1 MANETRTTQLP
12 DQRTTEGPNPTIGAV
27 LVVGAG
33 IGGMQASLDLA
44 EAGFKVYLLDRA
56 PAIGGRMAQLDK
68 TFPTN
73 DCAMCIMSPKLV
85 ETGRHLN
92 IEIITTADLEK
103 VEGEPGNFVA
113 TIRQHPR
120 YVDVSKCT
128 GCGDCA
134 AKCPIPLP
142 DEFNAGMGTR
152 RAIYKL
158 YPQAI
163 PNAFAIDKRGTA
175 PCRDACPAH
184 QRAQGYIAL
193 IREKRFADA
202 YRVIKEDNP
211 FPSICGR
218 VCIAKCET
226 ACNRGTLDAPV
237 AIRDLKRFVAD
248 WAYENKIP
256 NPKFQLPT
264 SNHPT
269 IQPPEDRVAIIG
281 SGPAG
286 LTCAADLARQGY
298 RVTVFEALPVAG
310 GMMRV
315 GVPNFRLPHDRV
327 QKEIDDIL
335 ALGVELK
342 LNTRIDEVEKLF
354 ADGYSAVFFAAGS
367 HKGRKL
373 PIPNADHPD
382 VIVSLDFLRDVSIGL
397 ELTKDEQRTT
407 NDSTLSSSVLRP
419 SSAIENIKSKIQNK
433 RILVLGGGAV
443 AVDAATTARRLGAA
457 SVAMACLESRE
468 TMPAT
473 QEDLKQVEQEGIGIF
488 PARSFKQI
496 VVTDGKI
503 AGVECVNVKF
513 SQFDKDGRLTL
524 ETEPDT
530 EHLIECDTV
539 IFAIGQG
546 PDLTPIQNVQGV
558 EQSKRRTVA
567 VDPETLATGRPG
579 LFAGGDA
586 VTGVGFIVDAIA
598 AGHTAARSIQ
608 NYLTRAGGRKTE
620 GNDSSFVIRPSS
632 SVVKL
637 SRDEITAQVAR
648 GKASARGRTHMEWM
662 AAEERVTNFDE
673 FTRAWTEDE
682 AVAEAERCLACGVCA
697 ECLECVYACRAG
709 AVNHAMGEEVREL
722 NVGAVILTP
731 GVEPIDLRALNY
743 RPEFG
748 YGRYPN
754 VVTSLEFERLLSA
767 TGPTQ
772 GVVARPSDGSH
783 PKKVAWIQC
792 VGSRDCAREQGY
804 CSSICCMYA
813 TKEAVIARE
822 HDANI
827 EPTIFY
833 LDLRAYGKDFDRY
846 IERAKSQGVRYVR
859 SMVSAVEPGE
869 NGNLRVRYAL
879 DEGPQVEEFDM
890 VVLAVG
896 VKPNAAAQALAQ
908 RLGISLNEYG
918 FSNTLAFNPTATTRP
933 GIFVAGPFGEPKD
946 IPETVIEAS
955 AAAACA
961 SRLLTSARG
970 TLARIKTYPPER
982 DVSDEEP
989 RVGVFVCHCGI
1000 NIGGVVRVPEVVE
1013 YARTLPGVVY
1023 AEHNLYTCSQDTQ
1036 ARIKARIDAHRL
1048 NRVVVASC
1056 TPRTHE
1062 SLFQDTLREAGLNP
1076 HLFELANIREQ
1087 DSWVHRGDR
1096 DAATNKAKDLVAMMV
1111 ARVQRNKP
1119 LYRLVFDINPRALV
1133 IGGGLAGM
1141 TAAQMIA
1148 DQGHEVYL
1156 IERDAELGG
1165 HARHI
1170 YYAVAG
1176 DQSPVA
1182 RIAWHD
1188 TQPMLQDTLARVRAH
1203 PRIHL
1208 YTRAEVAELSGYVGR
1223 FKSRIHVEGEPT
1235 DLDIEHGAI
1244 IVATGAKAM
1253 TPGEY
1258 LYGSDPRVITQQEF
1272 ESWLAGDPKP
1282 EIENLKSVLMIQ
1294 CVGSRDDQR
1303 PYCSRICCQQAIKN
1317 ALKLKELNPNTQIV
1331 VLNRDLRVYG
1341 FKEDTYREARARGVL
1356 FLRYEPNDKPRVSVD
1371 DAKLRVTV
1379 SAAFAPGGSLTFE
1392 PDLLVLSVGIEPEKN
1407 EPLAQ
1412 LLKVPLTQDGFFLEA
1427 HAKLRPLD
1435 FAADGIFLC
1444 GLAHSPRTLEES
1456 IAQAQ
1461 GAAIRAVALLS
1472 QRQREAVPIVASV
1485 NERLCAGCGL
1495 CVEACPYGARSIDD
1509 DARVARVNAALCQGC
1524 GACVV
1529 ACPNGAAQQ
1538 KAFEMPQVFSMIEY
1552 ALA

>member
-1 MANETRTTQLP
+1 
-12 DQRTTEGPNPTIGAV
+12 

-103 VEGEPGNFVA
+103 VDGVPGNFTA

-120 YVDVSKCT
+120 YVDTTKCT

-134 AKCPIPLP
+134 AKCPIPMP
-142 DEFNAGMGTR
+142 DDFNAGMGTR
-152 RAIYKL
+152 KAIYKL

-163 PNAFAIDKRGTA
+163 PNAFAIEKRGIA

-184 QRAQGYIAL
+184 QRAQGYVAL
-193 IREKRFADA
+193 IREKRYADA

-248 WAYENKIP
+248 WVYEQQIQNPEFEIP
-256 NPKFQLPT
+256 NSPPISSLQSPI
-264 SNHPT
+264 SNL
-269 IQPPEDRVAIIG
+269 RVAVVG

-286 LTCAADLARQGY
+286 MTCAADLARQGV

-327 QKEIDDIL
+327 QREIDDTL
-335 ALGVELK
+335 RVALGVELK
-342 LNTRIDEVEKLF
+342 LNTRVDDVEKLF
-354 ADGYSAVFFAAGS
+354 ADGYSAVFFAVGS

-373 PIPNADHPD
+373 PIPGADHPD
-382 VIVSLDFLRDVSIGL
+382 VIVSLDLLRDVSLGNEPINQ
-397 ELTKDEQRTT
+397 LTNEPNVARH
-407 NDSTLSSSVLRP
+407 SSLVTLRSK
-419 SSAIENIKSKIQNK
+419 IEN
-433 RILVLGGGAV
+433 RRVLVLGGGAV

-473 QEDLKQVEQEGIGIF
+473 KEDLEQVEQEGIGIY

-496 VVTDGKI
+496 VVSGGKI
-503 AGVECVNVKF
+503 TGVECVNVKF
-513 SQFDKDGRLTL
+513 MQFEKDGRLTL
-524 ETEPDT
+524 ETYPNT
-530 EHLIECDTV
+530 EHTLECDTV

-546 PDLTPIQNVQGV
+546 PDLAPIQNAQGA

-586 VTGVGFIVDAIA
+586 VTGAGFIIDSIA
-598 AGHTAARSIQ
+598 AGHKAASSIQ
-608 NYLTRAGGRKTE
+608 QYLSRQSTV
-620 GNDSSFVIRPSS
+620 NSQQSIPISNLQS
-632 SVVKL
+632 PISVVKL
-637 SRDEITAQVAR
+637 THDEIAAR
-648 GKASARGRTHMEWM
+648 IASGKTSARERTHTEWV
-662 AAEERVTNFDE
+662 AAEERVKNFEE
-673 FTRAWTEDE
+673 FTHAFTEE
-682 AVAEAERCLACGVCA
+682 QALAEAERCLACGVCS

-709 AVNHAMGEEVREL
+709 AVNHAMVEETREL

-731 GVEPIDLRALNY
+731 GVEPIDLKALSY

-748 YGRYPN
+748 YKRYPN
-754 VVTSLEFERLLSA
+754 VVTSLEFERFLSA

-772 GVVARPSDGSH
+772 GVVARPGDGKH

-846 IERAKSQGVRYVR
+846 IERAKAQGVRYIR

-869 NGNLRVRYAL
+869 DGNLQVRYAL
-879 DEGPQVEEFDM
+879 DDGPKVEEFDL
-890 VVLAVG
+890 VVLSIG
-896 VKPNAAAQALAQ
+896 VKPNAETQALAQ
-908 RLGISLNEYG
+908 RLGLSLNGYG
-918 FSNTLAFNPTATTRP
+918 FSDSVAFAPTATTRD
-933 GIFVAGPFGEPKD
+933 GIFVAGTFSEPKD

-955 AAAACA
+955 AAASCA
-961 SRLLTSARG
+961 SRLLAPARG
-970 TLARIKTYPPER
+970 TLARVKTYPPER
-982 DVSDEEP
+982 DTSDEEP

-1013 YARTLPGVVY
+1013 YAKTLPGVAY

-1036 ARIKARIDAHRL
+1036 ARIKARIEENHL

-1062 SLFQDTLREAGLNP
+1062 PLFQDTLRETGLNP

-1096 DAATNKAKDLVAMMV
+1096 DAATNKAKGLVAMMV
-1111 ARVQRNKP
+1111 ARVQRNTP
-1119 LYRLVFDINPRALV
+1119 LHRLVFDINPRALV
-1133 IGGGLAGM
+1133 IGGGMAGL
-1141 TAAQMIA
+1141 TAALTVA
-1148 DQGHEVYL
+1148 DQGHEVFL
-1156 IERDAELGG
+1156 VEREAELGG
-1165 HARHI
+1165 NARHI
-1170 YYAVAG
+1170 QYTVASRQPSAVG
-1176 DQSPVA
+1176 LRWNDVQ
-1182 RIAWHD
+1182 RL
-1188 TQPMLQDTLARVRAH
+1188 LQETIARVQAH

-1208 YTRAEVAELSGYVGR
+1208 YTRAEVSDVSGYVGR
-1223 FKSRIHVEGEPT
+1223 FKSRIHVEGNPT
-1235 DLDIEHGAI
+1235 DIDIEHGAI
-1244 IVATGAKAM
+1244 IVATGARAA
-1253 TPGEY
+1253 TPSEY
-1258 LYGSDPRVITQQEF
+1258 LYGQDARVITQQEL
-1272 ESWLAGDPKP
+1272 EEQLAKFKIQNSKFADPRVT
-1282 EIENLKSVLMIQ
+1282 ISNLEFGILNSVVMIQ
-1294 CVGSRDDQR
+1294 CVGSRDETR

-1317 ALKLKELNPNTQIV
+1317 ALKLKEVNPSAQIV
-1331 VLNRDLRVYG
+1331 VLNRDIRAYG
-1341 FKEDTYREARARGVL
+1341 FKEDAYREAREKGVL
-1356 FLRYEPNDKPRVSVD
+1356 FLHYDPESKPAVSVAD
-1371 DAKLRVTV
+1371 GKLRVTT
-1379 SAAFAPGGSLTFE
+1379 SAAFAPGGSITLE
-1392 PDLLVLSVGIEPEKN
+1392 PDLLVLSAGIEPEKN

-1444 GLAHSPRTLEES
+1444 GLAHSPRALDES

-1472 QRQREAVPIVASV
+1472 QKQREAVPIVASV

-1495 CVEACPYGARSIDD
+1495 CVEVCPYGARSIDE
-1509 DARVARVNAALCQGC
+1509 DAHVARVNAALCQGC
-1524 GACVV
+1524 GACVT
-1529 ACPNGAAQQ
+1529 ACPNGASQQ
-1538 KAFEMPQVFSMIEY
+1538 KAFEMPQIFAMIEN
-1552 ALA
+1552 AVA

>member
-1 MANETRTTQLP
+1 MANETRTTQP
-12 DQRTTEGPNPTIGAV
+12 IKQTVGAV

-103 VEGEPGNFVA
+103 VEGAPGNFTA

-120 YVDVSKCT
+120 YVDIAKCT

-134 AKCPIPLP
+134 AKCPIPIP
-142 DEFNAGMGTR
+142 DDFNTGMGTR
-152 RAIYKL
+152 KAIYKL

-163 PNAFAIDKRGTA
+163 PNAYAIEKRGTA

-193 IREKRFADA
+193 IREERFADA

-226 ACNRGTLDAPV
+226 ACNRATLDAPV
-237 AIRDLKRFVAD
+237 AIRDLKRFTAD
-248 WAYENKIP
+248 WYWTRTEDERRKTENI
-256 NPKFQLPT
+256 
-264 SNHPT
+264 HPPYP
-269 IQPPEDRVAIIG
+269 IVDQRLERIAIVG

-286 LTCAADLARQGY
+286 MTCAADLARQGY
-298 RVTVFEALPVAG
+298 RVTVLEALPVAG

-342 LNTRIDEVEKLF
+342 LNTRVDDAEELF
-354 ADGYSAVFFAAGS
+354 ANGYDAVFFAVGS
-367 HKGRKL
+367 HQGRKL
-373 PIPNADHPD
+373 PIPGIDHED
-382 VIVSLDFLRDVSIGL
+382 VIVSLDLLRDVSL
-397 ELTKDEQRTT
+397 ANEPSKVW
-407 NDSTLSSSVLRP
+407 LSSLVTLR
-419 SSAIENIKSKIQNK
+419 SKIDDK
-433 RILVLGGGAV
+433 RVLVLGGGAV

-473 QEDLKQVEQEGIGIF
+473 KEDLEQVEQEGIGIY
-488 PARSFKQI
+488 PARSFKQV
-496 VVTDGKI
+496 VVTGGKI
-503 AGVECVNVKF
+503 TGVECINVKF
-513 SQFDKDGRLTL
+513 MQFDKDGRLTL
-524 ETEPDT
+524 ETHPNT
-530 EHLIECDTV
+530 EHIIECDTV
-539 IFAIGQG
+539 VFAIGQG
-546 PDLTPIQNVQGV
+546 PDLGPIQNAPGV
-558 EQSKRRTVA
+558 EQSKRRTIA

-586 VTGVGFIVDAIA
+586 VTGVGFIIDAIA
-598 AGHTAARSIQ
+598 AGHRAAESIQ
-608 NYLTRAGGRKTE
+608 AYLAEKAANTE
-620 GNDSSFVIRPSS
+620 QKSEVTS
-632 SVVKL
+632 SVTRNPSHVSSTIVKL
-637 SRDEITAQVAR
+637 SRAEIAAKV
-648 GKASARGRTHMEWM
+648 GNGNASPRERTHTEWL
-662 AAEERVTNFDE
+662 AADERVKNFEE
-673 FTRAWTEDE
+673 FTRAFTEDQ
-682 AVAEAERCLACGVCA
+682 AVAEAERCLACGVCS

-709 AVNHAMGEEVREL
+709 AVDHTMVEEARDL

-743 RPEFG
+743 RPELG

-754 VVTSLEFERLLSA
+754 VVTSLEFERFLSA

-772 GVVARPSDGSH
+772 GIVARPSDGRH

-846 IERAKSQGVRYVR
+846 IERAKNQGVRYIR
-859 SMVSAVEPGE
+859 SMVSAVGRGE
-869 NGNLRVRYAL
+869 NENLRVRYAL
-879 DEGPQVEEFDM
+879 DEGPKVEEFEL
-890 VVLAVG
+890 VVLSVG
-896 VKPNAAAQALAQ
+896 VKPNAETQALAD
-908 RLGISLNEYG
+908 RLGLALNDYG
-918 FSNTLAFNPTATTRP
+918 FSETVPFQPTATARD
-933 GIFVAGPFGEPKD
+933 GIFVAGTFSEPKD

-961 SRLLTSARG
+961 SRLLASARG
-970 TLARIKTYPPER
+970 TLARVKTYPPER
-982 DVSDEEP
+982 DISNEEP

-1000 NIGGVVRVPEVVE
+1000 NIGGTVRVPEVVE
-1013 YARTLPGVVY
+1013 YAQTLPGVVY

-1036 ARIKARIDAHRL
+1036 ARIKAHIEENRL

-1062 SLFQDTLREAGLNP
+1062 PLFQDTLREAGLNP

-1096 DAATNKAKDLVAMMV
+1096 DAATTKAKDLVAMMV
-1111 ARVQRNKP
+1111 ARVQRNTP

-1133 IGGGLAGM
+1133 IGGGMAGM
-1141 TAAQMIA
+1141 TAALTIA
-1148 DQGHEVYL
+1148 DQGYDVHL
-1156 IERDAELGG
+1156 IEREVELGG
-1165 HARHI
+1165 NARHI
-1170 YYAVAG
+1170 YYTLDDQVATVDG
-1176 DQSPVA
+1176 
-1182 RIAWHD
+1182 
-1188 TQPMLQDTLARVRAH
+1188 MLQDTILRVCGH

-1208 YTRAEVAELSGYVGR
+1208 YTRAELVDVSGYVGR
-1223 FKSRIHVEGEPT
+1223 FKSRVRLAGS
-1235 DLDIEHGAI
+1235 LDELEIEHGAI
-1244 IVATGAKAM
+1244 IVATGARAVV
-1253 TPGEY
+1253 PSEY
-1258 LYGSDPRVITQQEF
+1258 LYGQDSRVITQSTLE
-1272 ESWLAGDPKP
+1272 ERLVNHELGKANS
-1282 EIENLKSVLMIQ
+1282 IVMIQ
-1294 CVGSRDDQR
+1294 CVGSRDDRR
-1303 PYCSRICCQQAIKN
+1303 PYCSRICCQQTIKN
-1317 ALKLKELNPNTQIV
+1317 ALKLKHDKPNAQII
-1331 VLNRDLRVYG
+1331 VLYRDLRAYG
-1341 FKEDTYREARARGVL
+1341 FREDAYRQARERGVL
-1356 FLRYEPNDKPRVSVD
+1356 FLPYEPNDKPRVSVD
-1371 DAKLRVTV
+1371 SGKLHVTV
-1379 SAAFAPGGSLTFE
+1379 SAPFAPDGSLTIE
-1392 PDLLVLSVGIEPEKN
+1392 PDWVILSAGIEPEKN
-1407 EPLAQ
+1407 APLAQ

-1435 FAADGIFLC
+1435 FAADGIFLA

-1472 QRQREAVPIVASV
+1472 QKQREAVPIVASV

-1495 CVEACPYGARSIDD
+1495 CVEVCPYGARLLDE
-1509 DARVARVNAALCQGC
+1509 DAHVARVNAALCQGC
-1524 GACVV
+1524 GACVT
-1529 ACPNGAAQQ
+1529 ACPNGASQQ
-1538 KAFEMPQVFSMIEY
+1538 KAFEMPQVFAMIEQ
-1552 ALA
+1552 AIGAGTNVR

>member
-1 MANETRTTQLP
+1 MNMATNQP
-12 DQRTTEGPNPTIGAV
+12 SNNPTKQPVGAV

-92 IEIITTADLEK
+92 IEIITTADLEQ
-103 VEGEPGNFVA
+103 VNGEPGNFTA

-120 YVDVSKCT
+120 YVDAKKCT

-142 DEFNAGMGTR
+142 DEFNAGMMQR
-152 RAIYKL
+152 KAIYKL

-163 PNAFAIDKRGTA
+163 PNAFAIEKRGIA
-175 PCRDACPAH
+175 PCKDACPAH
-184 QRAQGYIAL
+184 QRAQGYVAL

-226 ACNRGTLDAPV
+226 QCNRGTHDAPV

-248 WAYENKIP
+248 WYWNQTEVERRMAKD
-256 NPKFQLPT
+256 Q
-264 SNHPT
+264 HPSSSVLR
-269 IQPPEDRVAIIG
+269 PPSERVAIVG

-298 RVTVFEALPVAG
+298 HVAVFEANPVAG

-327 QKEIDDIL
+327 QKEIDDII
-335 ALGVELK
+335 ALGVDLK
-342 LNTRIDEVEKLF
+342 LNTRVDDVEKLF
-354 ADGYSAVFFAAGS
+354 ADGYNAVFFAAGS

-373 PIPNADHPD
+373 PIPGADHAD
-382 VIVSLDFLRDVSIGL
+382 VILSLDMLREVSLVN
-397 ELTKDEQRTT
+397 EPNQ
-407 NDSTLSSSVLRP
+407 SVICNLQ
-419 SSAIENIKSKIQNK
+419 SKIQNK
-433 RILVLGGGAV
+433 RVLVLGGGAV

-473 QEDLKQVEQEGIGIF
+473 QEDLEQVEQEGIGIF
-488 PARSFKQI
+488 PSRSFKQI
-496 VVTDGKI
+496 VLTDGKI
-503 AGVECVNVKF
+503 TGVECINVKF
-513 SQFDKDGRLTL
+513 MQFEKDGRLTL
-524 ETEPDT
+524 ETYPNT
-530 EHLIECDTV
+530 EHIIECDTV

-546 PDLTPIQNVQGV
+546 PDLASIQNVQGV
-558 EQSKRRTVA
+558 EQSRRRTVA

-586 VTGVGFIVDAIA
+586 VTGTGFIIDAIA
-598 AGHTAARSIQ
+598 AGHKAAKAIQ
-608 NYLTRAGGRKTE
+608 NYLTKDEGRKTE
-620 GNDSSFVIRPSS
+620 VNRSS

-637 SRDEITAQVAR
+637 SHDEIVSKIAS
-648 GKASARGRTHMEWM
+648 GKVSARERVHMEWI
-662 AAEERVTNFDE
+662 AAEERVKNFNE
-673 FTRAWTEDE
+673 FTRVMTEDE
-682 AVAEAERCLACGVCA
+682 AVAEAERCLACGVCS

-709 AVNHAMGEEVREL
+709 AVDHAMVEEVREL

-731 GVEPIDLRALNY
+731 GVDPIDLKALDY
-743 RPEFG
+743 RPELG
-748 YGRYPN
+748 YGRYKN
-754 VVTSLEFERLLSA
+754 VVTSLEFERFLSA
-767 TGPTQ
+767 TGPTT
-772 GVVARPSDGSH
+772 GIVVRPSDGKH
-783 PKKVAWIQC
+783 PKRVAWIQC
-792 VGSRDCAREQGY
+792 VGSRDCARNQGY

-833 LDLRAYGKDFDRY
+833 LDIRSYGKDFDRY
-846 IERAKSQGVRYVR
+846 IERAKTQGVRYVR
-859 SMVSAVEPGE
+859 SMVSAVEPVS
-869 NGNLRVRYAL
+869 NGNLRIKFAT
-879 DEGPQVEEFDM
+879 DDGPQIEEFEM
-890 VVLAVG
+890 VVLSVG
-896 VKPNAAAQALAQ
+896 VKPNAETQAMAG
-908 RLGISLNEYG
+908 RLDLSLNEYG

-933 GIFVAGPFGEPKD
+933 GIFVAGTFSEPKD

-961 SRLLTSARG
+961 SSLLAEARG
-970 TLARIKTYPPER
+970 TLARKKTYPPQR

-1000 NIGGVVRVPEVVE
+1000 NIGGIVRVPEVVE
-1013 YARTLPGVVY
+1013 YAKMLPGVVY

-1036 ARIKARIDAHRL
+1036 ARIKARIEEHRL

-1062 SLFQDTLREAGLNP
+1062 PLFQDTLRETGLNP

-1087 DSWVHRGDR
+1087 DSWVHRGDH

-1119 LYRLVFDINPRALV
+1119 LYRLVFDINPHALV

-1141 TAAQMIA
+1141 TAALTIA

-1156 IERDAELGG
+1156 VERDAELGG

-1170 YYAVAG
+1170 HYTVDSQQSAVNSIQCSVFG
-1176 DQSPVA
+1176 VQKMLD
-1182 RIAWHD
+1182 D
-1188 TQPMLQDTLARVRAH
+1188 TVERVQTH
-1203 PRIHL
+1203 LRIHL
-1208 YTRAEVAELSGYVGR
+1208 YTRAEVSEVSGYVGR
-1223 FKSRIHVEGEPT
+1223 FKSRIHVDGQPT
-1235 DLDIEHGAI
+1235 DIDIEHGAI
-1244 IVATGAKAM
+1244 VVATGAKAM
-1253 TPGEY
+1253 IPTEY
-1258 LYGSDPRVITQQEF
+1258 LYGQDQRVITQQEL
-1272 ESWLAGDPKP
+1272 EEQLVSGDSSLATRHSP
-1282 EIENLKSVLMIQ
+1282 LVAMIQ
-1294 CVGSRDDQR
+1294 CVGSRDNKH

-1317 ALKLKELNPNTQIV
+1317 SLKLKEINPNTQVV
-1331 VLNRDLRVYG
+1331 VLCRDIRAYG
-1341 FKEDTYREARARGVL
+1341 FKEDAYRQAREQGVL
-1356 FLRYEPNDKPRVSVD
+1356 FLHYELNDKPNVSIVD
-1371 DAKLRVTV
+1371 GKLRVTAR
-1379 SAAFAPGGSLTFE
+1379 AAFAPDGKIELE
-1392 PDLLVLSVGIEPEKN
+1392 PDFVVLSAGIEPQDSL
-1407 EPLAQ
+1407 PLAQ
-1412 LLKVPLTQDGFFLEA
+1412 ILKVPLTQDGFFLEA

-1435 FAADGIFLC
+1435 FAADGIFLA

-1472 QRQREAVPIVASV
+1472 QGQREAVPIVATV
-1485 NERLCAGCGL
+1485 NERLCVGCGL
-1495 CVEACPYGARSIDD
+1495 CVAVCPYGARSIDED
-1509 DARVARVNAALCQGC
+1509 TNVALVNAALCQGC
-1524 GACVV
+1524 GGCVT
-1529 ACPNGAAQQ
+1529 ACPNGATQQ
-1538 KAFEMPQVFSMIEY
+1538 KAFEYQQVYSMIEY

>member
-1 MANETRTTQLP
+1 MANETS
-12 DQRTTEGPNPTIGAV
+12 QRTNEPTNQRIGAV

-103 VEGEPGNFVA
+103 VEGEPGNFIA

-120 YVDVSKCT
+120 YVDISKCT

-142 DEFNAGMGTR
+142 DEFNAGMMSR
-152 RAIYKL
+152 KVIYKL

-163 PNAFAIDKRGTA
+163 PNAYAIEKRGVA
-175 PCRDACPAH
+175 PCKDACPAH

-226 ACNRGTLDAPV
+226 QCNRGTYDAPV
-237 AIRDLKRFVAD
+237 AIRDLKRFAAD
-248 WAYENKIP
+248 WYWNQTEDERRMTKD
-256 NPKFQLPT
+256 Q
-264 SNHPT
+264 HPSSSVLR
-269 IQPPEDRVAIIG
+269 PSSERVAIVG
-281 SGPAG
+281 AGPAG

-298 RVTVFEALPVAG
+298 RVTVFEANPVAG

-327 QKEIDDIL
+327 QKEIEDIL

-342 LNTRIDEVEKLF
+342 LNTRIDDVEKLF
-354 ADGYSAVFFAAGS
+354 NEGYDAVFFAVGS

-382 VIVSLDFLRDVSIGL
+382 VIVSLDMLREVSIAL
-397 ELTKDEQRTT
+397 EMAKDERRTT
-407 NDSTLSSSVLRP
+407 NDDTLSSSVLRP
-419 SSAIENIKSKIQNK
+419 PSAIENLKSKIQNK
-433 RILVLGGGAV
+433 RVLVLGGGAV
-443 AVDAATTARRLGAA
+443 AVDAATTARRLGAP

-473 QEDLKQVEQEGIGIF
+473 KEDLEQVEQEGIGIY
-488 PARSFKQI
+488 PSRSFKQI

-503 AGVECVNVKF
+503 TGVECVNVKF
-513 SQFDKDGRLTL
+513 FQFDKDGRLTL
-524 ETEPDT
+524 ETEPNT
-530 EHLIECDTV
+530 EHIIECDTV

-546 PDLTPIQNVQGV
+546 PDLTPIQNVPGIKQTA
-558 EQSKRRTVA
+558 RRTVA

-586 VTGVGFIVDAIA
+586 VTGVGFIIDAIA
-598 AGHTAARSIQ
+598 AGHKAARSIQ
-608 NYLTRAGGRKTE
+608 NYLTKDEGRKME
-620 GNDSSFVIRPSS
+620 VNDSSFVVRPSS

-637 SRDEITAQVAR
+637 SREEITAKIES
-648 GKASARGRTHMEWM
+648 GKVSARGRTHTEWL
-662 AAEERVTNFDE
+662 AADERVKNFGE
-673 FTRAWTEDE
+673 FTRAMTEDE
-682 AVAEAERCLACGVCA
+682 AVAEAERCLACGICS

-709 AVNHAMGEEVREL
+709 AVNHAMVEETREL
-722 NVGAVILTP
+722 QVGAVILTP
-731 GVEPIDLRALNY
+731 GVDPIDLKTLDY
-743 RPEFG
+743 RPELG

-767 TGPTQ
+767 TGPTM
-772 GVVARPSDGSH
+772 GVVARPSDGKH
-783 PKKVAWIQC
+783 PRKVAWIQC
-792 VGSRDCAREQGY
+792 VGSRDCARDQGY

-833 LDLRAYGKDFDRY
+833 LDIRAYGKEFDRY
-846 IERAKSQGVRYVR
+846 IERAKTQGVRYIR
-859 SMVSAVEPGE
+859 SMVSAVEPAA
-869 NGNLRVRYAL
+869 NGNLRVKFAT
-879 DEGPQVEEFDM
+879 DDGPQIEEFEM
-890 VVLAVG
+890 VVLSVG
-896 VKPNAAAQALAQ
+896 VKPNAETQAMAQ
-908 RLGISLNEYG
+908 RLGLSLNEYG

-933 GIFVAGPFGEPKD
+933 GIFVAGTFGEPKD

-961 SRLLTSARG
+961 SSLLASARG
-970 TLARIKTYPPER
+970 TLARKKTYPPER

-1013 YARTLPGVVY
+1013 YAKTLPGVVY

-1036 ARIKARIDAHRL
+1036 ARIKARIEENRL

-1062 SLFQDTLREAGLNP
+1062 PLFQDTLREAGLNP

-1133 IGGGLAGM
+1133 IGGGMAGM
-1141 TAAQMIA
+1141 TAALTIA
-1148 DQGHEVYL
+1148 DQGYEVYL
-1156 IERDAELGG
+1156 IEREAELGG

-1170 YYAVAG
+1170 HYTV
-1176 DQSPVA
+1176 DSQQSTVNSL
-1182 RIAWHD
+1182 
-1188 TQPMLQDTLARVRAH
+1188 LQETIERVRQH
-1203 PRIHL
+1203 PLIRL
-1208 YTRAEVAELSGYVGR
+1208 YTRAEVSEVSGYVGR
-1223 FKSRIHVEGEPT
+1223 FKSRIHVEGQPT
-1235 DLDIEHGAI
+1235 DVEIEHGAVV
-1244 IVATGAKAM
+1244 VATGAKAM
-1253 TPGEY
+1253 TPTEY
-1258 LYGSDPRVITQQEF
+1258 LYGQDSRVITQQEL
-1272 ESWLAGDPKP
+1272 EEQLASGDLALATRHSP
-1282 EIENLKSVLMIQ
+1282 LVVMIQ
-1294 CVGSRDDQR
+1294 CVGSRNDTH

-1317 ALKLKELNPNTQIV
+1317 SLKLKEINPNAQIV
-1331 VLNRDLRVYG
+1331 VLCRDIRAYG
-1341 FKEDTYREARARGVL
+1341 FKEDAYRKAREQGVL
-1356 FLRYEPNDKPRVSVD
+1356 FLHYEA
-1371 DAKLRVTV
+1371 DAKPEVTV
-1379 SAAFAPGGSLTFE
+1379 VADKLHVSARAPFAPDGKIELA
-1392 PDLLVLSVGIEPEKN
+1392 PDLVVLSAGIEPQDN
-1407 EPLAQ
+1407 LPLAQ

-1435 FAADGIFLC
+1435 FAADGIFLA

-1472 QRQREAVPIVASV
+1472 QGQREAVPIVASV

-1495 CVEACPYGARSIDD
+1495 CVAVCPYGARSIDED
-1509 DARVARVNAALCQGC
+1509 TKVAQVNAALCQGC
-1524 GACVV
+1524 GACVT
-1529 ACPNGAAQQ
+1529 ACPNGATQQ

>member
-1 MANETRTTQLP
+1 MSDEIQTTQQSNNL
-12 DQRTTEGPNPTIGAV
+12 TTQPPIGAV

-44 EAGFKVYLLDRA
+44 DAGFKVYLLDRA

-103 VEGEPGNFVA
+103 VEGVPGNFTA

-120 YVDVSKCT
+120 YVDTTKCT

-184 QRAQGYIAL
+184 QRAQGYVAL

-248 WAYENKIP
+248 WVYEKEIGDQRLEIAN
-256 NPKFQLPT
+256 LHPT
-264 SNHPT
+264 SNLQSL
-269 IQPPEDRVAIIG
+269 ISNLQPPISNLQVAIVG

-286 LTCAADLARQGY
+286 MTCAADLARQGY

-327 QKEIDDIL
+327 QKEIDDIV

-342 LNTRIDEVEKLF
+342 LNAHVDDVEKLF
-354 ADGYSAVFFAAGS
+354 ADGYHAVFFAVGS
-367 HKGRKL
+367 HRGRKL
-373 PIPNADHPD
+373 PIPGADHPD
-382 VIVSLDFLRDVSIGL
+382 VIVSLDLLRDVSIAL
-397 ELTKDEQRTT
+397 EQVAVSLRAERSNPQSTVEIASSRDPSTT
-407 NDSTLSSSVLRP
+407 PLRG
-419 SSAIENIKSKIQNK
+419 SAQDALLAMTVPKIKNK
-433 RILVLGGGAV
+433 RVLVLGGGAV

-457 SVAMACLESRE
+457 SVTMACLESRE

-473 QEDLKQVEQEGIGIF
+473 KEDLEQVEQEGIGIY
-488 PARSFKQI
+488 PSRSFKQI
-496 VVTDGKI
+496 VVKDGKI
-503 AGVECVNVKF
+503 TGVECVNVKF
-513 SQFDKDGRLTL
+513 MQFDKDGKLTL
-524 ETEPDT
+524 ETYPNT
-530 EHLIECDTV
+530 EHIIECDSV
-539 IFAIGQG
+539 VFAIGQG
-546 PDLTPIQNVQGV
+546 PDLTPIQNAQGV

-586 VTGVGFIVDAIA
+586 VTGVGFIIDAIA
-598 AGHTAARSIQ
+598 AGHKAANSIQ
-608 NYLTRAGGRKTE
+608 EYLSRQSTVSSQQSIMSLRAERSNPQSAQEIASAHKPRLAMTQ
-620 GNDSSFVIRPSS
+620 PLLP
-632 SVVKL
+632 VVKL
-637 SRDEITAQVAR
+637 SREEITTKIQS
-648 GKASARGRTHMEWM
+648 GKASARSRAHSEWI
-662 AAEERVTNFDE
+662 AVEERVKNFDA
-673 FTRAWTEDE
+673 FTRAFTEE
-682 AVAEAERCLACGVCA
+682 QAVAEAERCLACGVCS

-709 AVNHAMGEEVREL
+709 AVNHAMVEETRTL

-743 RPEFG
+743 RPEYG

-772 GVVARPSDGSH
+772 GVVARPSDGKH
-783 PKKVAWIQC
+783 PRKIAWIQC
-792 VGSRDCAREQGY
+792 VGSRDCARGQGY

-822 HDANI
+822 HDAKI

-846 IERAKSQGVRYVR
+846 IERAKSQGVRYIR
-859 SMVSAVEPGE
+859 SMVSVVEPAAD
-869 NGNLRVRYAL
+869 GNLRVRHAT
-879 DEGPQVEEFDM
+879 DEGPKSEEFEM
-890 VVLAVG
+890 VVLSVG
-896 VKPNAAAQALAQ
+896 VKPHAETQALAQ
-908 RLGISLNEYG
+908 RLGLALNEYG
-918 FSNTLAFNPTATTRP
+918 FSDTIPFAPTATTRE
-933 GIFVAGPFGEPKD
+933 GIFVAGTFREPKD

-961 SRLLTSARG
+961 SRLLAPARG
-970 TLARIKTYPPER
+970 TLARLKTYPPER
-982 DVSDEEP
+982 DVSEEEP

-1013 YARTLPGVVY
+1013 FAKTLPGVAY

-1036 ARIKARIDAHRL
+1036 ARIKARIDEHRL

-1062 SLFQDTLREAGLNP
+1062 PLFQDTLREAGLNP

-1087 DSWVHRGDR
+1087 DSWVHRGDH

-1111 ARVQRNKP
+1111 ARVQRNEP

-1141 TAAQMIA
+1141 TAALTIA
-1148 DQGHEVYL
+1148 DQGYDVYL
-1156 IERDAELGG
+1156 IEREAELGG

-1170 YYAVAG
+1170 YYTINRR
-1176 DQSPVA
+1176 QSTVNS
-1182 RIAWHD
+1182 
-1188 TQPMLQDTLARVRAH
+1188 MLQEMIERVHAH

-1208 YTRAEVAELSGYVGR
+1208 YTRAQVTEVSGYVGR
-1223 FKSRIHVEGEPT
+1223 FKSRVQFVVGDSSPDERAQAHTTNEVE
-1235 DLDIEHGAI
+1235 IEHGVI
-1244 IVATGAKAM
+1244 VVATGAQAA
-1253 TPGEY
+1253 TPREY
-1258 LYGSDPRVITQQEF
+1258 LYGTDARVVTQQEF
-1272 ESWLAGDPKP
+1272 EEMLAGGSKQQAGSD
-1282 EIENLKSVLMIQ
+1282 NLQSAICNLQSVVMIQ
-1294 CVGSRDDQR
+1294 CVGSRDEAH
-1303 PYCSRICCQQAIKN
+1303 PYCSRICCQQALKN
-1317 ALKLKELNPNTQIV
+1317 SLKLKELNPHAQVV
-1331 VLNRDLRVYG
+1331 VLYRDIRAYG
-1341 FKEDTYREARARGVL
+1341 FKEDDYRAARERGVL
-1356 FLRYEPNDKPRVSVD
+1356 FLHYEPDDKPNVAIVNG
-1371 DAKLRVTV
+1371 KLRVTAR
-1379 SAAFAPGGSLTFE
+1379 AAFAPGGKIAFE
-1392 PDLLVLSVGIEPEKN
+1392 PDLVVLSAGIEPSRDN
-1407 EPLAQ
+1407 TALAQ
-1412 LLKVPLTQDGFFLEA
+1412 LFKVPLTQDGFFLEA

-1435 FAADGIFLC
+1435 FAADGIFLA

-1472 QRQREAVPIVASV
+1472 QKQT
-1485 NERLCAGCGL
+1485 
-1495 CVEACPYGARSIDD
+1495 
-1509 DARVARVNAALCQGC
+1509 
-1524 GACVV
+1524 
-1529 ACPNGAAQQ
+1529 
-1538 KAFEMPQVFSMIEY
+1538 
-1552 ALA
+1552 